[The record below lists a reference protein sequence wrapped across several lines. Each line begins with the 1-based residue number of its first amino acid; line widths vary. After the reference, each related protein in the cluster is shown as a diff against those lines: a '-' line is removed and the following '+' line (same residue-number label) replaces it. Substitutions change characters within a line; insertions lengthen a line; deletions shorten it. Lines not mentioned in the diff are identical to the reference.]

1 MGSNPTPCANKLN
14 NMRKY
19 IYINDALKN
28 IWTEYPMMNF
38 PNTSHTYI
46 SLEVLKNILS
56 EDEFKELQLKIRKY

>member
-1 MGSNPTPCANKLN
+1 MK
-14 NMRKY
+14 KY